1 MNATAHQS
9 RIDASYESMRP
20 VPPPDPYAASHA
32 WIRDMRE
39 HPLTHQFHLLANHH
53 RGEAHRL
60 QATEDLDL
68 RLSYATLITYHDG
81 MTTAYEIAT
90 SMAMGA

>member
-1 MNATAHQS
+1 VNATATDYATAHTAS
-9 RIDASYESMRP
+9 R
-20 VPPPDPYAASHA
+20 A
-32 WIRDMRE
+32 WVTDMRE

-60 QATEDLDL
+60 QGTEDLDL
-68 RLSYATLITYHDG
+68 RLSYATLIAYHDG
-81 MTTAYEIAT
+81 MTTAYEIAA